1 MKFSQSYIN
10 SIRGEAKDYDS
21 VSHAMLVQAGFIDQV
36 ASGIYTFLPPGQR
49 VLRKIENIVR
59 QEMNDIEAEEIT
71 LPTLQPKV
79 FWTQTKR
86 WDTVD
91 VLYKVQSRHGGE
103 YALAASGEDVITPL
117 AKKYVTSYKD
127 LPLALYQINQKYRDE
142 ARAKSGILRGREFRM
157 KDLYSFHASQD
168 DLNQYYKKVTD
179 AYFRIFSRCGL
190 DDVKI
195 TEASGGDFTNNHSH
209 EFNVITPAGEVDLV
223 YCSSCDFAQNE
234 EVVKKTLE
242 VCPKCGEK
250 TIQKN
255 KAIEVGNIFDLGTKF
270 SQACDLK
277 YVDDGGKRHLVLC
290 ASYGIGTSRL
300 VGAIAEVNHDEYGM
314 IWPKTITPFHV
325 HLVNLHK
332 DDTAFADL
340 IYRTIRAEGFDVLYD
355 DRANVSAGEKFV
367 TADLIGTPIRLVV
380 SPKTEQS
387 IEWKERT
394 ETKTHLLSPT
404 DTVNKLH
411 EFYL

>member
-1 MKFSQSYIN
+1 MKFSQTYIN
-10 SIRGEAKDYDS
+10 TIKAEAKEYDS
-21 VSHAMLVQAGFIDQV
+21 ISHAMLVQAGFVDQV

-59 QEMNDIEAEEIT
+59 QEMNEIGAEEIT

-79 FWTQTKR
+79 FWEQTKR
-86 WDTVD
+86 WDSVD
-91 VLYKVQSRHGGE
+91 VLYQLKSRHGGE

-168 DLNQYYKKVTD
+168 DLNAYYSKVTES
-179 AYFRIFSRCGL
+179 YIKIFERCGL

-195 TEASGGDFTNNHSH
+195 TEASGGDFSKNHSH
-209 EFNVITPAGEVDLV
+209 EFNVVTPAGEVDLV
-223 YCSSCDFAQNE
+223 YCTSCDFAQNE
-234 EVVKKTLE
+234 EVVKGELTK
-242 VCPKCGEK
+242 CPKCGEQ
-250 TIQKN
+250 IERN
-255 KAIEVGNIFDLGTKF
+255 KAIEIGNIFDLGTRF
-270 SQACDLK
+270 SQATDFK
-277 YVDDGGKRHLVLC
+277 FVDSEGKRHLVIC

-300 VGAIAEVNHDEYGM
+300 VGAIAEVHHDDFGM
-314 IWPKTITPFHV
+314 IWPNTITPFHV

-332 DDTAFADL
+332 DDASFADL
-340 IYRTIRAEGFDVLYD
+340 IYRTLRSEGFDVLYD
-355 DRANVSAGEKFV
+355 DRDNISAGEKFV
-367 TADLIGTPIRLVV
+367 TADLVGIPVRLVV

-387 IEWKERT
+387 VEWKERVD
-394 ETKTHLLSPT
+394 KKAHLLSPT
-404 DTVNKLH
+404 EVVNKLKD
-411 EFYL
+411 FYL